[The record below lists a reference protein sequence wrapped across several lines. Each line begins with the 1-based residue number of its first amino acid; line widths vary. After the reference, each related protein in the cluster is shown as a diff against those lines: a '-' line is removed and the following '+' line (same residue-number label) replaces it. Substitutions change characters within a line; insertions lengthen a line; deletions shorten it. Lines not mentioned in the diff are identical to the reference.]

1 MKIQISGDKISF
13 SAAHILSNHDKCS
26 RLHGHNYRLRVEAE
40 GQLNVKKMVVDFGEF
55 KTKVRNIVKQFDHR
69 ILVPSQNKEF
79 NIISDE
85 REVKILTTENKYYRF
100 PKDDVLILPIEATT
114 AELLAKYIHNLIKET
129 YPKLKITV
137 SISETP
143 TSIASFS
150 E

>member
-100 PKDDVLILPIEATT
+100 PKEDVLILPIEATT